1 MLRGAG
7 RNCHRGPPAYSAAKP
22 PDPKRGALQQ
32 GEETM
37 DMTSLLIQLVSGA
50 VGGNA
55 AGAAMKKLS
64 LGTVGNS
71 IVGILGGGLGGQILG
86 ALGIGAG
93 GDGAMD
99 AGSIVSSIAG
109 GGVGGAVLL
118 AVIGAIKSA
127 MVGTKSA

>member
-1 MLRGAG
+1 
-7 RNCHRGPPAYSAAKP
+7 
-22 PDPKRGALQQ
+22 
-32 GEETM
+32 M
-37 DMTSLLIQLVSGA
+37 DITALLIQLVSGA

-64 LGTVGNS
+64 LGTLGNS

-86 ALGIGAG
+86 ALGMG
-93 GDGAMD
+93 GDGGGAD

-118 AVIGAIKSA
+118 AIIGAIKSA
-127 MVGTKSA
+127 MGGGKAT